1 MIEILTAL
9 LVVAAVGLAAGILL
23 AVASHFFGIKEDET
37 VAVLREC
44 LPGANCG
51 ACGYTGCDGYAEAL
65 AKGEAEANLCT
76 PGGAEVA
83 AKLGGI
89 LGTSV
94 TVGEPM
100 VAVVAC
106 GGDCDAVKFDMEYD
120 GIYSCK
126 AASMLY
132 GGPSACKAGC
142 IGCGDCADVCPVD
155 AICVANGLAH
165 VDPRVCIACTKCVK
179 ICPKGIIEMVPRS
192 AAVAVLCNNTEKGGK
207 ARKNCNKACIG
218 CKKCERVCPA
228 EAITVQNNLADVDYE
243 KCIGCGICTEQCP
256 TGCLVLV
263 DFVKGKYGC

>member
-1 MIEILTAL
+1 MMEILTAL
-9 LVVAAVGLAAGILL
+9 LVVAAVGLIAGIML
-23 AVASHFFGIKEDET
+23 ALASHFFGIEEDET
-37 VAVLREC
+37 VAKIRAC

-65 AKGEAEANLCT
+65 ANGKAEANLCT

-83 AKLGGI
+83 KKLSAV
-89 LGTSV
+89 LGCEV
-94 TVGEPM
+94 EVGEPV

-106 GGDCDAVKFDMEYD
+106 GGDCDAVKVDIEYE

-165 VDPRVCIACTKCVK
+165 VDPRVCIACGKCVK
-179 ICPKGIIEMVPRS
+179 TCPKGIIEMVPRS
-192 AAVAVLCNNTEKGGK
+192 ATVAVLCNNTEKGGK
-207 ARKNCNKACIG
+207 ARQNCEKACIG
-218 CKKCERVCPA
+218 CKKCEKLCPSG
-228 EAITVQNNLADVDYE
+228 AITVTNNLADVDYE
-243 KCIGCGICTEQCP
+243 KCTGCGDCAERCP

-263 DFVKGKYGC
+263 DLINGKYGR